1 MINSLLEL
9 GCSNCPL
16 LTHIPQ
22 YFNGTVRCVMNKKE
36 MIDTIYNDKKKL
48 VEDYQ
53 DEIVNHK
60 SFKKI
65 QKTGLINWLNSD
77 DDDKKVRETK
87 NKLNYLLHNNRK
99 MIQETHK
106 LNR

>member
-1 MINSLLEL
+1 
-9 GCSNCPL
+9 
-16 LTHIPQ
+16 
-22 YFNGTVRCVMNKKE
+22 

-106 LNR
+106 LNRYFLIN